1 VTVRKSLFGAVF
13 ILACLGSDCSA
24 RQLKPAS
31 PDSDS
36 RAESAQDTNI
46 EQLLL
51 AELNRL
57 RSEPDSFIPVLREY
71 RSHFKG
77 KKVFRPG
84 EITLV
89 TNEGVSAVD
98 DAIDFLKSAE
108 PLPALRLSA
117 GMSKA
122 AAVHVED
129 LGPKGKYGHYGTDGS
144 SPSDRLKRYGQLKVG
159 SAENLGFGERD
170 GRRMVLML
178 LIDDGV
184 PGRGHRKNMFNPK
197 YKVVGIGCGSH
208 VTYGYMCV
216 IDFAGD
222 FVETS
227 GKQP

>member
-1 VTVRKSLFGAVF
+1 MLGVVF
-13 ILACLGSDCSA
+13 IMALHGSDCSA
-24 RQLKPAS
+24 RQTKPVSTGSDNRVELK
-31 PDSDS
+31 
-36 RAESAQDTNI
+36 QDLNI
-46 EQLLL
+46 EQDLL
-51 AELNRL
+51 AEMNRL
-57 RSEPDSFIPVLREY
+57 RAKPQSFIPVLKEY

-89 TNEGVSAVD
+89 TNEGVGAVD
-98 DAIDFLKSAE
+98 NTIDFLESAG
-108 PLPALRLSA
+108 PLAALRLSA

-144 SPSDRLKRYGQLKVG
+144 SPSDRLKRYGQPKVG
-159 SAENLGFGERD
+159 AAENLGFGERD

-197 YKVVGIGCGSH
+197 YKVVGVSCGSH
-208 VTYGYMCV
+208 ATYGYMCV

>member
-1 VTVRKSLFGAVF
+1 MLGVVF
-13 ILACLGSDCSA
+13 IMALHGSDCSA
-24 RQLKPAS
+24 RQTKPVSTGSDNRVELK
-31 PDSDS
+31 
-36 RAESAQDTNI
+36 QDLNI
-46 EQLLL
+46 EQDLL
-51 AELNRL
+51 AEMNRL
-57 RSEPDSFIPVLREY
+57 RAKPQSFIPVLKEY

-89 TNEGVSAVD
+89 TNEGVGAVD
-98 DAIDFLKSAE
+98 NAIDFLESAG
-108 PLPALRLSA
+108 PLAALRLSA

-144 SPSDRLKRYGQLKVG
+144 SPSDRLKRYGQPKVG
-159 SAENLGFGERD
+159 AAENLGFGERD

-197 YKVVGIGCGSH
+197 YKVVGVSCGSH
-208 VTYGYMCV
+208 ATYGYMCV

>member
-1 VTVRKSLFGAVF
+1 MRKSLIGTVF
-13 ILACLGSDCSA
+13 ILSCLGSDCSA
-24 RQLKPAS
+24 RQPKPAS
-31 PDSDS
+31 PGTDS
-36 RAESAQDTNI
+36 RVESTQEIDI

-51 AELNRL
+51 AEMNRL
-57 RSEPDSFIPVLREY
+57 RAEPESFISVLKEY

-98 DAIDFLKSAE
+98 DAIDFLESAE

-144 SPSDRLKRYGQLKVG
+144 SPSDRLKRYGQPKVG
-159 SAENLGFGERD
+159 TAENLGFGEPD
-170 GRRMVLML
+170 GHRMVLML

-184 PGRGHRKNMFNPK
+184 PG
-197 YKVVGIGCGSH
+197 
-208 VTYGYMCV
+208 
-216 IDFAGD
+216 
-222 FVETS
+222 
-227 GKQP
+227 

>member
-1 VTVRKSLFGAVF
+1 VTKTIFFAVIILALFG
-13 ILACLGSDCSA
+13 SHCSA
-24 RQLKPAS
+24 RQPKTAS
-31 PDSDS
+31 TGSES
-36 RAESAQDTNI
+36 RAESKQNVNI
-46 EQLLL
+46 EQNLL
-51 AELNRL
+51 AEMNRL
-57 RSEPDSFIPVLREY
+57 RAKPKSFIPVLKEY

-89 TNEGVSAVD
+89 TNEGVVAVD
-98 DAIDFLKSAE
+98 DAIDFLKSVG
-108 PLPALRLSA
+108 PLAALRLSA

-122 AAVHVED
+122 ATVHVED

-144 SPSDRLKRYGQLKVG
+144 SPSDRLKRYGQPKVG
-159 SAENLGFGERD
+159 AAENLGFGERD

-208 VTYGYMCV
+208 ATYGYMCV

-222 FVETS
+222 FVEAP